1 MKLLKT
7 ILTITIVI
15 ILVFSLAACSN
26 AQTVETE
33 TETESAPAFVYGD
46 ADNDGTLTILDATCI
61 QRVLADYTV
70 ASFNK
75 EASMVSDG
83 KELTIIDATL
93 IQRKL
98 VNLIDRF
105 PVEETAVQ
113 PTEPEPTE
121 EPSTTGNTT
130 LVAYFSRTGN
140 TKPLALYSAEILNA
154 DTFEIEASVPY
165 TDDDIK
171 YYTDCRADREQSDP
185 TARPEIANA
194 VDNMAQYDTIILAY
208 PIWHGQAPKII
219 YTFLESYDFSG
230 KTIIPFCT
238 SASSGI
244 GFSATNLH
252 TLAPDAV
259 WKDGRRFPAGTSKET
274 IAEWLSTFGLPDSE
288 TAEPIL
294 QIEANG
300 YTFLADFEDNSS
312 AEALIEQLKGGSI
325 TIDMHDYGN
334 FEKVGELPFTLPRN
348 DEQITTEPGDVILY
362 LGNNLTIY
370 YDVNS
375 WNFTRVAK
383 IRGADS
389 TLKDKLGDGNVTVTL
404 SLTS

>member
-1 MKLLKT
+1 MKLIKSLLS
-7 ILTITIVI
+7 IAIALTM
-15 ILVFSLAACSN
+15 VFSLAACGN
-26 AQTVETE
+26 AQTIE
-33 TETESAPAFVYGD
+33 TETESVLAFVYGD

-61 QRVLADYTV
+61 QRVLVDFTV
-70 ASFNK
+70 TSFNK
-75 EASMVSDG
+75 EAAMVSDG

-105 PVEETAVQ
+105 PVEEAAVQ
-113 PTEPEPTE
+113 PTEPAPTE
-121 EPSTTGNTT
+121 EPTTTGNTT

-140 TKPLALYSAEILNA
+140 TKPLALYAAEILSA
-154 DTFEIEASVPY
+154 DTFEIEAAVLY

-171 YYTDCRADREQSDP
+171 YYTDCRADREQNDP
-185 TARPEIANA
+185 TARPEIANS
-194 VDNMAQYDTIILAY
+194 VENMAQYDTIILAY

-230 KTIIPFCT
+230 KMIIPFCT
-238 SASSGI
+238 SASSPI
-244 GFSATNLH
+244 GSSATNLH
-252 TLAPDAV
+252 ALAPDAV
-259 WKDGRRFPAGTSKET
+259 WKEGRRFPAGTTKET
-274 IAEWLSTFGLPDSE
+274 IAEWLSTFDLNTGEESE
-288 TAEPIL
+288 PVL

-300 YTFLADFEDNSS
+300 NTFLADFEDNSS

-375 WNFTRVAK
+375 WDFTRVAK

-389 TLKDKLGDGNVTVTL
+389 TIKDKLGDGNVTVTL
-404 SLTS
+404 SLAS

>member
-1 MKLLKT
+1 MKLMKT
-7 ILTITIVI
+7 LLTITIVI
-15 ILVFSLAACSN
+15 MLVFSLAACGN
-26 AQTVETE
+26 AQAVEAE
-33 TETESAPAFVYGD
+33 TMTDPAPAFVYGD

-61 QRVLADYTV
+61 QRVLADFTV
-70 ASFNK
+70 SSFNK
-75 EASMVSDG
+75 EAAMVSDG
-83 KELTIIDATL
+83 KDLTIIDATL

-105 PVEETAVQ
+105 PVEEAAVQ
-113 PTEPEPTE
+113 PTE
-121 EPSTTGNTT
+121 EPSTTGRNT
-130 LVAYFSRTGN
+130 LVAFFSRTGN
-140 TKPLALYSAEILNA
+140 TKPLALYAAEILSA
-154 DTFEIEASVPY
+154 DTFEIEAAIPY

-171 YYTDCRADREQSDP
+171 YYTDCRADREQNDP

-194 VDNMAQYDTIILAY
+194 VENMAQYDTVILAY

-238 SASSGI
+238 SASSPI
-244 GFSATNLH
+244 GSSATNLH
-252 TLAPDAV
+252 PLAPDAV

-274 IAEWLSTFGLPDSE
+274 IAEWLGTFDLNTGEESE
-288 TAEPIL
+288 PLL

-312 AEALIEQLKGGSI
+312 AEALKEQLKTCSI

-383 IRGADS
+383 IRDADS

>member
-15 ILVFSLAACSN
+15 ILVFSLAACGN
-26 AQTVETE
+26 AQTIETE
-33 TETESAPAFVYGD
+33 TETDSGPAFVYGD

-61 QRVLADYTV
+61 QRVLVDFTA

-75 EASMVSDG
+75 EAAMVSDG

-105 PVEETAVQ
+105 PVEEATSQ
-113 PTEPEPTE
+113 PTESDPTE
-121 EPSTTGNTT
+121 EPSIASNE
-130 LVAYFSRTGN
+130 
-140 TKPLALYSAEILNA
+140 PL
-154 DTFEIEASVPY
+154 
-165 TDDDIK
+165 
-171 YYTDCRADREQSDP
+171 
-185 TARPEIANA
+185 
-194 VDNMAQYDTIILAY
+194 
-208 PIWHGQAPKII
+208 
-219 YTFLESYDFSG
+219 
-230 KTIIPFCT
+230 
-238 SASSGI
+238 
-244 GFSATNLH
+244 
-252 TLAPDAV
+252 
-259 WKDGRRFPAGTSKET
+259 
-274 IAEWLSTFGLPDSE
+274 
-288 TAEPIL
+288 L

>member
-1 MKLLKT
+1 MKLTKSLLS
-7 ILTITIVI
+7 IAIALTM
-15 ILVFSLAACSN
+15 VFSLAACGN
-26 AQTVETE
+26 AQTIE

-61 QRVLADYTV
+61 QRVLVDFTV
-70 ASFNK
+70 TSFNK
-75 EASMVSDG
+75 EAAMVSDG

-105 PVEETAVQ
+105 PVEEAAVQ
-113 PTEPEPTE
+113 PTEPT
-121 EPSTTGNTT
+121 TTGSTT

-140 TKPLALYSAEILNA
+140 TKPLALYAAEILSA
-154 DTFEIEASVPY
+154 DTFEIEAAVPY

-171 YYTDCRADREQSDP
+171 YYTDCRADREQNDP
-185 TARPEIANA
+185 TARPEIAND
-194 VDNMAQYDTIILAY
+194 VKNMAQYDTIILAY

-238 SASSGI
+238 SASSPI
-244 GFSATNLH
+244 GSSATNLH
-252 TLAPDAV
+252 SLAPDAV
-259 WKDGRRFPAGTSKET
+259 WKDGRRFPAGTTKET
-274 IAEWLSTFGLPDSE
+274 IAEWLSTFDLNTGEESE
-288 TAEPIL
+288 PLL

-300 YTFLADFEDNSS
+300 NTFLADFEDNSS

-334 FEKVGELPFTLPRN
+334 FEKVGELPFALPRN
-348 DEQITTEPGDVILY
+348 DEQITTEAGDVILY

-404 SLTS
+404 SLAS